1 MNETSLPAG
10 TAEPQIQE
18 RAAQPYV
25 AIACEVTDGVPAAV
39 DPAFPELY
47 GWLAEH
53 GVVPAGPPFIRT
65 LELDRAGEPLLLEV
79 AAPVANPGAADDRVQ
94 AGALPAGRYVTF
106 VHVGPYRSETVA
118 DLGAARA
125 AVVAWM
131 TDRGLT
137 YSHAT
142 ERGSALAC
150 CVEHFRVGPV
160 EEPDFT
166 KWETEL
172 TYLITEG

>member
-1 MNETSLPAG
+1 MNQTNQALG
-10 TAEPQIQE
+10 TAEPQIQA
-18 RAAQPYV
+18 RTAQPYL
-25 AIACEVTDGVPAAV
+25 AIACEITDGVPAAV
-39 DPAFPELY
+39 DQAFPELFR
-47 GWLAEH
+47 WLAAH
-53 GVVPAGPPFIRT
+53 DFTPTGPPFIRT
-65 LELDRAGEPLLLEV
+65 LELDRAGEPLKLEV
-79 AAPVANPGAADDRVQ
+79 AAPVAKPAAADDRVR